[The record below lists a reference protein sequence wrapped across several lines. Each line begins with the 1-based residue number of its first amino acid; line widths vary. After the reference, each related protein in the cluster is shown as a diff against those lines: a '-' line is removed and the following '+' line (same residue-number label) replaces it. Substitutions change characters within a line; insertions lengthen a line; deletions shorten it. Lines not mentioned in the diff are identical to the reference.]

1 MKKKQ
6 VLALCLAFAMAMGSL
21 TACGSNDAP
30 AADNAVDT
38 PAETQAQDGAEPGAD
53 NAAGDAD
60 STDAAVDAENAVD
73 PANWA
78 EYDELIN
85 EIRTT
90 TDFVERE
97 ALMHKAEDM
106 IMETGA
112 ILPIYYYN
120 NMYLQKPYV
129 SGVYVN
135 GYGFKYWMFAETE
148 GDTLRLNQ
156 ASEPDTLDP
165 ALNST
170 VDGACLAVNSFSGLF
185 TYDEN
190 AFFH

>member
-6 VLALCLAFAMAMGSL
+6 VLALCLALAMAMGSL

-38 PAETQAQDGAEPGAD
+38 PAETQAQDGAEPSAD

-73 PANWA
+73 PANWG

-112 ILPIYYYN
+112 ILPIYY
-120 NMYLQKPYV
+120 
-129 SGVYVN
+129 
-135 GYGFKYWMFAETE
+135 
-148 GDTLRLNQ
+148 
-156 ASEPDTLDP
+156 
-165 ALNST
+165 
-170 VDGACLAVNSFSGLF
+170 
-185 TYDEN
+185 
-190 AFFH
+190 